1 MQARAPL
8 RGGGKIWQVFSVEK
22 KKINKSKS
30 SQDWLATFQLI
41 SPLTVRGCQH
51 FTVLTNTYRSKVTT
65 T

>member
-22 KKINKSKS
+22 KNNKQIKVKS
-30 SQDWLATFQLI
+30 SLVSHI

-51 FTVLTNTYRSKVTT
+51 FTVPNKHI
-65 T
+65 

>member
-22 KKINKSKS
+22 KKISKSKS
-30 SQDWLATFQLI
+30 SQVWLATFPLGLLEDVSI
-41 SPLTVRGCQH
+41 SR
-51 FTVLTNTYRSKVTT
+51 FLTNTYRSKVTT